1 MNFCTKIGRIDWGR
15 AGTRSGEWPE
25 KVSKW
30 AISICVKNFK
40 TIQVFV
46 KVENYPSSGCVYL
59 KDYI

>member
-30 AISICVKNFK
+30 AIAHFNFNFNMRQK
-40 TIQVFV
+40 LQ
-46 KVENYPSSGCVYL
+46 YL
-59 KDYI
+59 KIIRLVAVYI